1 MIFNIRSLSI
11 LFLVFFFFYDD
22 IKFLLHQIEQSLQI
36 KFFSLVISKL

>member
-11 LFLVFFFFYDD
+11 LFLVFFFYDD